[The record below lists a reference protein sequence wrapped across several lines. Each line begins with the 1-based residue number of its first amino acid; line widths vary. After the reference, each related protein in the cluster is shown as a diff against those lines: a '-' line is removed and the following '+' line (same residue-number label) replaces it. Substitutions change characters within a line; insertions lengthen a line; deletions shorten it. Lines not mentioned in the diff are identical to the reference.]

1 MPNLMF
7 SPFLPLS
14 QQIEEQQQNQLQVMD
29 SDMRMPI

>member
-14 QQIEEQQQNQLQVMD
+14 QQIEEQQNQLQVMD
-29 SDMRMPI
+29 SDTKMPI